1 MSSDMEPVGFHYGN
15 VARSTRADM
24 QPIPHSI
31 TSSARVS
38 MVGGTSTPIA
48 FKVRPASTLLIVIC
62 PNVTARRLA
71 EVAWLLRS
79 EETSQSNRHASGQP
93 LPRDRRSWPQESPR
107 PS

>member
-48 FKVRPASTLLIVIC
+48 FKVG
-62 PNVTARRLA
+62 RL
-71 EVAWLLRS
+71 
-79 EETSQSNRHASGQP
+79 RHC
-93 LPRDRRSWPQESPR
+93 
-107 PS
+107 